1 MTDTGALQ
9 AMLDAVDNA
18 KQGLGIW
25 DENDNLLGF
34 NKLYG
39 DVLEKNLLIKPSLG
53 INFKKVWDDV
63 TNMPESIHSKENI
76 DKRFSL
82 REKARKEKLSL
93 EDEFESDGGEWYNIR
108 ETASNNGHMITVVVD
123 VTERKKRDIMQ
134 SRLSNAIDS
143 IPSHVMFWDKDE
155 NLIKVN
161 ELARKENASQGI
173 ELNEGM
179 TYADF
184 LTNQFSAG
192 LYSVPQNFVIEDF
205 VKKRLKE
212 RAELTSKSTKIKY
225 RDGKTVIRTEN
236 KLDDG
241 GILTILNDVTELE
254 DKEVQEKIL
263 SSSIDNMSYGIQLW
277 DKDKRLLKFN
287 KYLKKRNDDFGV
299 KTEIGMT
306 WEESMISQVE
316 NDFYELPPNE
326 TKENWIK

>member
-9 AMLDAVDNA
+9 AMLDAFDNA

-34 NKLYG
+34 NKIYG
-39 DVLEKNLLIKPSLG
+39 DVLEKNLLITPTLG

-63 TNMPESIHSKENI
+63 ANMPESIHSKENI

-93 EDEFESDGGEWYNIR
+93 EDEFEADGGEWYNIR

-123 VTERKKRDIMQ
+123 VTERKKRDMMQ

-155 NLIKVN
+155 KLIKVN
-161 ELARKENASQGI
+161 ELARKENASEGI

-179 TYADF
+179 TYSEF

-192 LYSVPQNFVIEDF
+192 LYSIPQ
-205 VKKRLKE
+205 KQ
-212 RAELTSKSTKIKY
+212 KILHQ
-225 RDGKTVIRTEN
+225 I
-236 KLDDG
+236 LDQ
-241 GILTILNDVTELE
+241 TILLTYFFFF
-254 DKEVQEKIL
+254 Q
-263 SSSIDNMSYGIQLW
+263 
-277 DKDKRLLKFN
+277 R
-287 KYLKKRNDDFGV
+287 
-299 KTEIGMT
+299 
-306 WEESMISQVE
+306 
-316 NDFYELPPNE
+316 
-326 TKENWIK
+326 